1 MINLLKNLFETSDKS
16 KADNATNTLDLLCG
30 LMIEAANTDGSIDKI
45 EIQKIN
51 KILIDTFNEKPDDV
65 EKSLN
70 KAIQNSDNSKSLYYY
85 TSKLNKEYTYE
96 KKLLLIET
104 LWEIILSDNEIHDY
118 ETSLLRRLSGLLY
131 ISDIDTGNARKRAL
145 NKSTK

>member
-1 MINLLKNLFETSDKS
+1 MLKLLKNFFETSHPVNDDK
-16 KADNATNTLDLLCG
+16 NEHLELICG